1 MGEGRTPRYPVACSS
16 SPVTPDR
23 PALGRHLSI
32 SNFKMS
38 GLILPSD
45 RSRNINQDFLLFH
58 KRELLLS
65 EQPYSW
71 LRLEFTSLHFMTFL
85 WVYWFIQGIWGH
97 AQLKGRHLC
106 QMHKVKKER
115 GNPSSSIGS
124 CQEQALCNPSSY
136 TARIQLLLGPCG
148 SSTEILVMNLLPPLH
163 LCSFCRGRH
172 TDSWKAFN
180 DTSSNWHDQNHQS
193 LFKWKG
199 RWEEE
204 ESETNAWSCD

>member
-16 SPVTPDR
+16 SPVTPDC

-32 SNFKMS
+32 SNLKMS

-85 WVYWFIQGIWGH
+85 WVYWFIQGTWGH
-97 AQLKGRHLC
+97 TQLKGDTSVRCTKLRR
-106 QMHKVKKER
+106 R
-115 GNPSSSIGS
+115 GGI
-124 CQEQALCNPSSY
+124 QAP
-136 TARIQLLLGPCG
+136 LLGAAKNKHCVIHVPTQPG
-148 SSTEILVMNLLPPLH
+148 SS
-163 LCSFCRGRH
+163 CS
-172 TDSWKAFN
+172 WVPVAVAQKY
-180 DTSSNWHDQNHQS
+180 
-193 LFKWKG
+193 
-199 RWEEE
+199 
-204 ESETNAWSCD
+204 